1 MNSKHRALFLVWMA
15 VLFANRATLGPP
27 TGNPRTSAPMVAA
40 PAAPM
45 ITILAAATGP
55 FVRSLGA
62 GNASLDLG
70 HVSYFQGTSAPGQS
84 VQKSSGSFAI
94 YTRFGLRVDCPGSSS
109 SSRVTVTMSRLDAD
123 RSDAISIDGTTLG
136 SAAQTLVQSMPCGSA
151 GEHRLDVN
159 VPISTRAGCCAPL
172 RCAQFPR
179 CRRGQVLSAGKGAS
193 NHDEMRFMTRLA
205 RVVAI
210 GVPHHVTQ
218 RGNTRQFILGGWPR
232 SRF

>member
-1 MNSKHRALFLVWMA
+1 MNSKYKALFLVLMA
-15 VLFANRATLGPP
+15 VLIANRTTFGQR
-27 TGNPRTSAPMVAA
+27 TSNPRTSAPMVAA

-55 FVRSLGA
+55 LVRSLGA

-70 HVSYFQGTSAPGQS
+70 RVSYFQGTSAPGQS
-84 VQKSSGSFAI
+84 VQKSSGSFVI

-136 SAAQTLVQSMPCGSA
+136 SAAQTLVQSIPCGSG

-159 VPISTRAGCCAPL
+159 VPISTPG
-172 RCAQFPR
+172 
-179 CRRGQVLSAGKGAS
+179 GSIGS
-193 NHDEMRFMTRLA
+193 T
-205 RVVAI
+205 VAFAA
-210 GVPHHVTQ
+210 TLN
-218 RGNTRQFILGGWPR
+218 R
-232 SRF
+232 